1 MGYGVMHSNAREDAF
16 TFYGISAISLLESAV
31 PNYVD
36 NLLPYFGDCPETARW
51 LRDTWLP
58 EESAHGRMT
67 REFVERQWPEFKWEE
82 AYQAFLRAYV
92 PRCNHQLLRPSR
104 SLEAL
109 ARCVTETET
118 AMVYRCLAA
127 YSCDPQLKSMLKKM
141 SQDET
146 RHYAYFRDLFDTHDA
161 IERNSFWQKAKT
173 ILARSELV
181 RNEDLALAF
190 EPLNRSW
197 SGAKPFVPLTYAA
210 FLGRASQVMS
220 RHFPVEAAKR
230 MLFRPLLGGRAWE
243 GLAVRVL
250 AFLVRRQYAIEP

>member
-1 MGYGVMHSNAREDAF
+1 MGDGVVISNAREDAF
-16 TFYGISAISLLESAV
+16 TFYSMSAISFLESAV

-36 NLLPYFGDCPETARW
+36 NLQHYYGDCFETARW

-67 REFVERQWPEFKWEE
+67 KEFVERQWPEFNWHE
-82 AYQAFLRAYV
+82 AYQEFLRTYV
-92 PRCNHQLLRPSR
+92 PRCNHQLLRPSK

-118 AMVYRCLAA
+118 AMVYRCIAE
-127 YSCDPQLKSMLKKM
+127 YSSDPQLKSMLQKM

-146 RHYAYFRDLFDTHDA
+146 RHYAYFRDLFNEHDA

-173 ILARSELV
+173 VLARSELV

-197 SGAKPFVPLTYAA
+197 SGARPFVPLTYPAY
-210 FLGRASQVMS
+210 LRRTSLVMS

-230 MLFRPLLGGRAWE
+230 MLFRPLLRGRAWE
-243 GLAVRVL
+243 AVAVRVL
-250 AFLVRRQYAIEP
+250 AFLVRRQYAIQG